1 MPITS
6 LRKQEMLTYIAR
18 RLLLLPITM
27 FGVSLFVFQIIQL
40 LMPEERVVP
49 LIGGS
54 PRNPGIFPGLIQRY
68 GFDRPFYEQYWAW
81 LVGRADPKSDEW
93 IGGILLGDFGY
104 SRSGSM
110 PTANLII
117 ESFPATLEL
126 ALWTILVIVV
136 GGVGFG
142 IANTFRHNKWMN
154 NVIEVG
160 NMVGFIV
167 PPFLFALLLLIC
179 FLAIVGWFPMGRY
192 DEWVG
197 EVIHN
202 PTQWRNFTNLLTID
216 ALLNR
221 RLDIFWN
228 VLLHLIAPVITLSYI
243 QCLLFFRSTRA
254 FTRKQLRQEM
264 LLNSKGQLS
273 NRIEQHSTLSNGSI
287 PVATI
292 VGGIF
297 FNLVNCTILAE
308 TIFNYPGI
316 GRATVYNAIS
326 LDMIPLTSIL
336 LVSSFIF
343 VIGTLLIDIAHVYMN
358 RVSMGQRLV
367 FWE

>member
-1 MPITS
+1 
-6 LRKQEMLTYIAR
+6 MLTYIAH
-18 RLLLLPITM
+18 RLLLLPVTI
-27 FGVSLFVFQIIQL
+27 FGVSLFVFQILQL
-40 LMPEERVVP
+40 LPPEERVIP

-54 PRNPGIFPGLIQRY
+54 PRNAGIFPRLIQRY

-81 LVGRADPKSDEW
+81 LVGRADPNSAEW
-93 IGGILLGDFGY
+93 IGGILLGDFGF
-104 SRSGSM
+104 SRTGSM

-136 GGVGFG
+136 GGVGLG
-142 IANTFRHNKWMN
+142 VVNTFRHNRWVNK
-154 NVIEVG
+154 IIGVG
-160 NMVGFIV
+160 NIVGFIV

-179 FLAIVGWFPMGRY
+179 FLAIVGRFPLGRY

-202 PTQWRNFTNLLTID
+202 PTQWQDFTHLLTID

-228 VLLHLIAPVITLSYI
+228 ALLHFIAPVTTLSYI
-243 QCLLFFRSTRA
+243 PCLLFFRSTHA
-254 FTRKQLRQEM
+254 FTRKHLRQEM
-264 LLNSKGQLS
+264 LLNSNGRLS
-273 NRIEQHSTLSNGSI
+273 NRIEQYSTLSNSSI

-297 FNLVNCTILAE
+297 VNFVNCAILVE

-316 GRATVYNAIS
+316 GRATAYNAIS
-326 LDMIPLTSIL
+326 LNGISLTSIL
-336 LVSSFIF
+336 FVSTFIF
-343 VIGTLLIDIAHVYMN
+343 MIGTLLIDIAHVYIN
-358 RVSMGQRLV
+358 RASMGQHTR
-367 FWE
+367 FWEK